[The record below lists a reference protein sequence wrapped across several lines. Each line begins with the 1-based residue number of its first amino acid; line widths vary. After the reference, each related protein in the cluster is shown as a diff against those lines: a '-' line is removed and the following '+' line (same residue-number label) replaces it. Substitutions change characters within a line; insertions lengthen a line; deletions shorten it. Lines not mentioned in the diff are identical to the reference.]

1 MGILK
6 QLRTVRIIRRFW
18 LGFHELF
25 MRWLIWAKTPFRF
38 APLKNNFLWSVYRP
52 PLGIPKGD
60 ACYHA
65 RMSFENMVE
74 NLSVLREWF
83 LMLFLIWFGRWKPVQ
98 VNPSYYKN
106 PVKWELLVA
115 LAWPAMNL
123 VLAIAWVFIMLLS
136 AKITWMWLEN
146 IMSWNFWF
154 WINFL
159 MQFSMINIAL
169 AVFNMIPLPP
179 LDGFRIVK
187 MISLKFATFV
197 ERYTRYI
204 VIAFLIIVLLWQS
217 PIWNFLSKTSYT
229 IFKLIFTFFANIFY

>member
-1 MGILK
+1 MLASILDIVT
-6 QLRTVRIIRRFW
+6 LAVILMIAIW
-18 LGFHELF
+18 LHEYSHAYVSYRL
-25 MRWLIWAKTPFRF
+25 WDPTPKLQWRLTTN
-38 APLKNNFLWSVYRP
+38 PLKHIDP
-52 PLGIPKGD
+52 I
-60 ACYHA
+60 
-65 RMSFENMVE
+65 
-74 NLSVLREWF
+74 WF
-83 LMLFLIWFGRWKPVQ
+83 LMIFLIWFGWWKPVQ

-123 VLAIAWVFIMLLS
+123 VLSIAGVFVMLLS

-146 IMSWNFWF
+146 IISWNFWF

-197 ERYTRYI
+197 EKYTRYI